1 MDKKTSDQGIIL
13 SVDEVFGTV
22 QDRQI
27 EISQKLGESK
37 SQPLDRDKKSSAVDH
52 IRWMNPSGRIK

>member
-13 SVDEVFGTV
+13 SVDEVFGIV

-37 SQPLDRDKKSSAVDH
+37 SQPLDRDKKSSTIDH